1 MRMLL
6 LAGGVAIAVLAVVV
20 VVGLDLVGE
29 DEPPWSEQASAA
41 CERGIAEAREVI
53 SAGEAIANDEKRAL
67 DVYAGATAVEADV
80 IAELDALPRPAA
92 DELAIERTL
101 TIVAASHRA
110 DVAAIGRLR
119 RSFDRS
125 AVRAAGQRH
134 GSDPRRPTLTLRLA
148 RRRRLHPLLRS
159 GVVRLAAAQRT
170 AEP

>member
-41 CERGIAEAREVI
+41 CERGIERAREVI

-67 DVYAGATAVEADV
+67 DVYAGATDVEADV
-80 IAELDALPRPAA
+80 IAELDTLSRPSA

-119 RSFDRS
+119 RSFDRQLFEQRVNDTVPILADLRS
-125 AVRAAGQRH
+125 RFAALGAAGCIRYY
-134 GSDPRRPTLTLRLA
+134 DPA
-148 RRRRLHPLLRS
+148 S
-159 GVVRLAAAQRT
+159 FG
-170 AEP
+170 

>member
-20 VVGLDLVGE
+20 VVGLDLLGE
-29 DEPPWSEQASAA
+29 EEPPWSEQASAA
-41 CERGIAEAREVI
+41 CERGIAEARKVI

-80 IAELDALPRPAA
+80 IAELDALRRPSA

-101 TIVAASHRA
+101 TIIAASHRA

-119 RSFDRS
+119 RSFDPQLFERRVNDTVPILADLRS
-125 AVRAAGQRH
+125 RFAALGAAGCMRYY
-134 GSDPRRPTLTLRLA
+134 DPVTYSA
-148 RRRRLHPLLRS
+148 
-159 GVVRLAAAQRT
+159 G
-170 AEP
+170 

>member
-29 DEPPWSEQASAA
+29 DEPLWSEQASAA

-101 TIVAASHRA
+101 AIVAASHRA

-119 RSFDRS
+119 RSFDAQLFERRVNDTVPILADLRS
-125 AVRAAGQRH
+125 RFASLGAAGCIRYY
-134 GSDPRRPTLTLRLA
+134 DPA
-148 RRRRLHPLLRS
+148 S
-159 GVVRLAAAQRT
+159 YG
-170 AEP
+170 

>member
-101 TIVAASHRA
+101 AIVAASHRA
-110 DVAAIGRLR
+110 DVAAISRLR
-119 RSFDRS
+119 RSFDAQLFERRVNDTVPILADLRS
-125 AVRAAGQRH
+125 RFASLGAAGCIRYY
-134 GSDPRRPTLTLRLA
+134 DPA
-148 RRRRLHPLLRS
+148 S
-159 GVVRLAAAQRT
+159 YG
-170 AEP
+170 

>member
-20 VVGLDLVGE
+20 VVGLELVGE

-41 CERGIAEAREVI
+41 CERGIERAREVI
-53 SAGEAIANDEKRAL
+53 SAGEAIASDEKRAL

-80 IAELDALPRPAA
+80 IAELDTLPRPSA

-110 DVAAIGRLR
+110 DVAAIARLR
-119 RSFDRS
+119 RSFDRQLFEQRVNDTVPILADLRS
-125 AVRAAGQRH
+125 RFAALGAAGCIRYY
-134 GSDPRRPTLTLRLA
+134 DP
-148 RRRRLHPLLRS
+148 
-159 GVVRLAAAQRT
+159 AAYG
-170 AEP
+170 

>member
-20 VVGLDLVGE
+20 VVGLELVGE

-41 CERGIAEAREVI
+41 CERGIVRARDVI

-80 IAELDALPRPAA
+80 IAELDTLPRPSA

-110 DVAAIGRLR
+110 DVAAIARLR
-119 RSFDRS
+119 RNFDRQLFEQRVNDTVPILADLRS
-125 AVRAAGQRH
+125 RFAALGAAGCIRYY
-134 GSDPRRPTLTLRLA
+134 DP
-148 RRRRLHPLLRS
+148 
-159 GVVRLAAAQRT
+159 AAYG
-170 AEP
+170 

>member
-6 LAGGVAIAVLAVVV
+6 LAGGVAVAVLAVVV

-41 CERGIAEAREVI
+41 CERGIERAREVI

-80 IAELDALPRPAA
+80 IAELDALPRPSA

-110 DVAAIGRLR
+110 DVAAIARLR
-119 RSFDRS
+119 RGFDRQLFEQRVNDTVPIVADLRS
-125 AVRAAGQRH
+125 RFAALGAAGCIRYY
-134 GSDPRRPTLTLRLA
+134 DP
-148 RRRRLHPLLRS
+148 
-159 GVVRLAAAQRT
+159 AAYG
-170 AEP
+170 

>member
-6 LAGGVAIAVLAVVV
+6 LAGGIAIAVLAVVV
-20 VVGLDLVGE
+20 VVGLELVGE

-41 CERGIAEAREVI
+41 CERGIVRAREVI

-80 IAELDALPRPAA
+80 IAELDTLPRPSA

-110 DVAAIGRLR
+110 DVAAIARLR
-119 RSFDRS
+119 RNFDRQLFEQRVNDTVPILADLRS
-125 AVRAAGQRH
+125 RFAALGAAGCIRYY
-134 GSDPRRPTLTLRLA
+134 DP
-148 RRRRLHPLLRS
+148 
-159 GVVRLAAAQRT
+159 AAYG
-170 AEP
+170 

>member
-20 VVGLDLVGE
+20 VVGLDLIGE

-119 RSFDRS
+119 RSFDRQLFERRVNDTIPIL
-125 AVRAAGQRH
+125 ADVRSRFASLGAAGCIRYY
-134 GSDPRRPTLTLRLA
+134 DPA
-148 RRRRLHPLLRS
+148 S
-159 GVVRLAAAQRT
+159 YG
-170 AEP
+170 

>member
-41 CERGIAEAREVI
+41 CERGIEQARAVI

-80 IAELDALPRPAA
+80 IAELDALPRPSA

-119 RSFDRS
+119 RSFDPQLFERRVNDTVPILADLRS
-125 AVRAAGQRH
+125 RFAALGAAGCIRYY
-134 GSDPRRPTLTLRLA
+134 DPA
-148 RRRRLHPLLRS
+148 S
-159 GVVRLAAAQRT
+159 YG
-170 AEP
+170 